1 MFVQN
6 NISVFLEKFLGRT
19 LSIVFLG
26 IAVFAIFVFMIQQ
39 VTLEIMVQDAYA
51 RLEKRGEYFLQFF
64 SRTAVIPILNFDY
77 DLLTVY
83 VEEALKDP
91 SIDLVKYFDK
101 NGKPLT
107 DIPGKEGQSFFK
119 EYCSPIIYQ
128 GGNLGSVCLRLNR
141 NTIIDMEFKF
151 LQARKRLL
159 LGLILAL
166 FLEGVMVSFFLF
178 TMIRDLILR
187 RLSLLADSFKR
198 VVAGDLWV
206 RIPAA
211 PKSGDKK
218 DDLDRV
224 IEGFNTFVAKISAI
238 ITEIRL
244 TTRKFV
250 DSTEEI
256 RSHTQQISVGAEEQA
271 AGYSQISTSFQ
282 SNADNASSANTK
294 AQESLQE
301 AQKVGYD
308 MERVIKAM
316 GAIEASSK
324 QISAAVNII
333 TEIAEQTNLLALNA
347 AIEAARA
354 QVHGRGFAVVAD
366 EVRKLAERSASA
378 AKQIRALIQEN
389 NKQVI
394 EGVCLVKNAGEH
406 LHSILDNTTKVAQ
419 QIQSISEATQQQA
432 VTVEQVSSVTESNS
446 DTCQGLANLSNVI
459 FLQAN
464 VLKTLVDQFR
474 ISSDDPLPPHNGSPE
489 AAVVESSG

>member
-1 MFVQN
+1 
-6 NISVFLEKFLGRT
+6 
-19 LSIVFLG
+19 
-26 IAVFAIFVFMIQQ
+26 
-39 VTLEIMVQDAYA
+39 
-51 RLEKRGEYFLQFF
+51 
-64 SRTAVIPILNFDY
+64 
-77 DLLTVY
+77 
-83 VEEALKDP
+83 
-91 SIDLVKYFDK
+91 
-101 NGKPLT
+101 
-107 DIPGKEGQSFFK
+107 
-119 EYCSPIIYQ
+119 
-128 GGNLGSVCLRLNR
+128 
-141 NTIIDMEFKF
+141 
-151 LQARKRLL
+151 
-159 LGLILAL
+159 
-166 FLEGVMVSFFLF
+166 MVSFFLF

-224 IEGFNTFVAKISAI
+224 IEGFNSFVAKISAI